1 MNLKKVL
8 SSLAAATIL
17 TGTAFSQDDRFAGVE
32 VTAEHVRGNIHVLFG
47 AGGNI
52 GVSLGED
59 GVYIV
64 DDQFAPL
71 SDKIRA
77 AIKGLSDKP
86 IKYVINTHFHGDH
99 TGGNENF
106 GKTGSVIVAHDNVR
120 VRMAPRVFE
129 ATENK
134 LGEKSLPVVTFNDE
148 MSLHLN
154 GEETRIVHVSRAHT
168 DGDSLVYFKGN
179 NVLHMGDTFFANRF
193 PFIDTRSGG
202 TIGGLI
208 ETIATAIDISNSDT
222 LIIPGHGPVSK
233 KPLLIEY
240 YQMLIESRDR
250 VVKLKNEGKSL
261 EEIVA
266 MKPLADM
273 DARWQTDN
281 AEWPDRYVG
290 FIYSSL

>member
-1 MNLKKVL
+1 ML
-8 SSLAAATIL
+8 SGVSSA
-17 TGTAFSQDDRFAGVE
+17 QDDRFANVE
-32 VTAEHVRGNIHVLFG
+32 VTSEHVRGNIHVLFG

-52 GVSLGED
+52 GVSIGDD
-59 GVYIV
+59 GIYIV

-71 SDKIRA
+71 TDKIRS

-99 TGGNENF
+99 TGGNQNF

-134 LGEKSLPVVTFNDE
+134 LGEESLPVVTFNDE

-154 GEETRIVHVSRAHT
+154 GEETRVVHVARAHT

-193 PFIDTRSGG
+193 PFIDTRNGG

-208 ETIATAIDISNSDT
+208 KTIATAIDLINSDT
-222 LIIPGHGPVSK
+222 LIIPGHGPVSQ

-250 VVKLKNEGKSL
+250 VAKLKAEGKSL
-261 EEIVA
+261 EEAVA

-273 DARWQTDN
+273 DPRWQTEN

-290 FIYSSL
+290 FIYTSL

>member
-1 MNLKKVL
+1 ML
-8 SSLAAATIL
+8 STVVGA
-17 TGTAFSQDDRFAGVE
+17 QDDRFANVE
-32 VTAEHVRGNIHVLFG
+32 ITTEHVRGNIHVLFG

-52 GVSLGED
+52 GVSLGDD
-59 GVYIV
+59 GIYIV

-77 AIKGLSDKP
+77 AIKALSDKP
-86 IKYVINTHFHGDH
+86 IRYVINTHFHGDH
-99 TGGNENF
+99 TGGNESF

-120 VRMAPRVFE
+120 VRMAPRVFQ

-154 GEETRIVHVSRAHT
+154 GEEARIVHVSRAHT

-193 PFIDTRSGG
+193 PFIDTKNGG

-208 ETIATAIDISNSDT
+208 ETIAEAIEISNSDT
-222 LIIPGHGPVSK
+222 LIIPGHGPLSDK
-233 KPLLIEY
+233 QLLIEY

-250 VVKLKNEGKSL
+250 VIKLKTEGKTL

-266 MKPLADM
+266 LKPLADM

-290 FIYSSL
+290 FIFESL